1 MQSIVQQR
9 QLIKELEEYKRKN
22 ERLSEADDAAECG
35 DGHAA
40 ESAKGDVSAEATT
53 ASSPPNGTA

>member
-1 MQSIVQQR
+1 MLQQR

-22 ERLSEADDAAECG
+22 ERLSEADDVAETGDGQADANGDVAAEG
-35 DGHAA
+35 
-40 ESAKGDVSAEATT
+40 T